1 MIIFISGSIN
11 SGKSTVAK
19 ILAQKIKKCALIE
32 GDSLREMISWVPIEQ
47 AIPISLENAVGIIKN
62 FHNRGIITLMVY
74 PLSKINYEY
83 MVDSLK
89 EIDTNK
95 LFFTLSPDI
104 DVVLNNRGN
113 RELKEYEKERIK
125 YHYDV
130 GINNPDFGEI
140 INNSKQTAEETADV
154 VYSKIAL

>member
-1 MIIFISGSIN
+1 
-11 SGKSTVAK
+11 
-19 ILAQKIKKCALIE
+19 
-32 GDSLREMISWVPIEQ
+32 
-47 AIPISLENAVGIIKN
+47 
-62 FHNRGIITLMVY
+62 
-74 PLSKINYEY
+74 